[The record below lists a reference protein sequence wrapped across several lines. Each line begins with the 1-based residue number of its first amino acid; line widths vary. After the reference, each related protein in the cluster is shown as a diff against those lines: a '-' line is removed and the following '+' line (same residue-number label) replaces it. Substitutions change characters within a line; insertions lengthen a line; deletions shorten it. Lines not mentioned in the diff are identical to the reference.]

1 VQPAESFAFSRF
13 FHRED
18 ETALRKRLGDILQ
31 EKGLISQAE
40 LAAALEEQRRTGDRL
55 GESLVKLGF
64 VTADQVADALSEHLR
79 IERVDFAR
87 RYLAPEIVELVPASV
102 ITSRHVL
109 PLDIEDGFLVVA
121 MADPL
126 DINVIDDL
134 QRLTGRMI
142 RPLVATEQEIAEAF
156 QRTRNIAQSARELLD
171 DYRVEEVEEKE
182 ETQQYLGDAPGV
194 RLANL
199 ILEQAVLQKAS
210 DIHLEPREARL
221 KVRYRIDGL
230 LREIMEIPRHLQNDV
245 NSRIKVMA
253 GLDITERR
261 KPQDGRIQL
270 NFNGV
275 DVDLRI
281 STLPTVYG
289 EKIVARVLQRAN
301 HLMDL
306 DEFGFDPADLE
317 KMERMLRLNQGLILV
332 TGPTGSGKTTT
343 LYAFL
348 NRLNSPAKNIV
359 TVEDPVEYRLDGVNH
374 VQVNPK
380 VGLTFATGLRTV
392 LRQDPDVIMVG
403 EIRDEETG
411 EIAVRSALTGHL
423 VLSTL
428 HTNSAVSTISRLFNM
443 GLEPY
448 ILSSTIIGVVAQR
461 LVRRICTDCREKVAL
476 TDPIVIRY
484 IQSLNLEPPE
494 HVYQGKGCPLCG
506 GTGYRGRTAIAEVLV
521 FNKELRQAVERRAG
535 EDELAEIALRSGMTT
550 LQQAAVAKLTAG
562 VTTVEEIIRTVYSV
576 EMEGDL

>member
-1 VQPAESFAFSRF
+1 M
-13 FHRED
+13 
-18 ETALRKRLGDILQ
+18 RKRLGDILQ
-31 EKGLISQAE
+31 ERGLISQEE
-40 LAAALEEQRRTGDRL
+40 LAAALEEQRRSGDRL

-79 IERVDFAR
+79 IERVDFVR

-102 ITSRHVL
+102 ITSKYVL
-109 PLDIEDGFLVVA
+109 PLEVEDGFLVVA
-121 MADPL
+121 MADPM

-134 QRLTGRMI
+134 QRLTGKII
-142 RPLVATEQEIAEAF
+142 RPLVATEEEIIEAF
-156 QRTRNIAQSARELLD
+156 QRTRNIAQSARELLN
-171 DYRVEEVEEKE
+171 DYEQEEGEEE
-182 ETQQYLGDAPGV
+182 EQTQQYLGDAPGV

-199 ILEQAVLQKAS
+199 ILEQAIMQKAS
-210 DIHLEPREARL
+210 DIHLEPLEGRM

-230 LREIMEIPRHLQNDV
+230 LRDIMEIPRHLQGDV

-270 NFNGV
+270 SFNGTE
-275 DVDLRI
+275 VDLRI

-289 EKIVARVLQRAN
+289 EKIVARVLHRAN

-306 DEFGFDPADLE
+306 DEFGFSPADLE
-317 KMERMLRLNQGLILV
+317 KMESMLRLNQGLILV

-348 NRLNSPAKNIV
+348 NRLNSPEKNIV

-428 HTNSAVSTISRLFNM
+428 HTNSAVATVSRLINM

-448 ILSSTIIGVVAQR
+448 ILSSTIIGIVAQR
-461 LVRRICTDCREKVAL
+461 LVRRICFDCREEVEL
-476 TDPIVIRY
+476 TDPLMIRY
-484 IQSLNLEPPE
+484 IRSLGLEPPRV
-494 HVYQGKGCPLCG
+494 VYQGKGCPLCG
-506 GTGYRGRTAIAEVLV
+506 GTGYRGRTAIGEVLV
-521 FNKELRQAVERRAG
+521 FNREMRQAVDRRAG
-535 EDELAEIALRSGMTT
+535 EDELLDIALRSGMTT
-550 LQQAAVAKLTAG
+550 LQRAAVAKLAQGITTA
-562 VTTVEEIIRTVYSV
+562 EEIIRTVYSV
-576 EMEGDL
+576 DMEVDMEGDAQ

>member
-1 VQPAESFAFSRF
+1 M
-13 FHRED
+13 
-18 ETALRKRLGDILQ
+18 RKRLGDILQ
-31 EKGLISQAE
+31 ERGLISQEE
-40 LAAALEEQRRTGDRL
+40 LAAALEEQRRSGDRL

-79 IERVDFAR
+79 IERVDFGR

-102 ITSRHVL
+102 ITSKYVL
-109 PLDIEDGFLVVA
+109 PLEVEDGFLVVA
-121 MADPL
+121 MADPM

-134 QRLTGRMI
+134 QRLTGKII
-142 RPLVATEQEIAEAF
+142 RPLVATEEEIIEAF
-156 QRTRNIAQSARELLD
+156 QRTRNIAQSARELLN
-171 DYRVEEVEEKE
+171 DYEQEEGEEE
-182 ETQQYLGDAPGV
+182 EQTQQYLGDAPGV

-199 ILEQAVLQKAS
+199 ILEQAIMQKAS
-210 DIHLEPREARL
+210 DIHLEPLEGRM

-230 LREIMEIPRHLQNDV
+230 LRDIMEIPRHLQGDV

-270 NFNGV
+270 SFNGTE
-275 DVDLRI
+275 VDLRI

-289 EKIVARVLQRAN
+289 EKIVARVLHRAN

-306 DEFGFDPADLE
+306 DEFGFSPADLE
-317 KMERMLRLNQGLILV
+317 KMESMLRLNQGLILV

-348 NRLNSPAKNIV
+348 NRLNSPEKNIV

-428 HTNSAVSTISRLFNM
+428 HTNSAVATVSRLINM

-448 ILSSTIIGVVAQR
+448 ILSSTIIGIVAQR
-461 LVRRICTDCREKVAL
+461 LVRRICFDCREEVEL
-476 TDPIVIRY
+476 TDPLMIRY
-484 IQSLNLEPPE
+484 IRSLGLEPPQV
-494 HVYQGKGCPLCG
+494 VYQGKGCPLCG
-506 GTGYRGRTAIAEVLV
+506 GTGYRGRTAIGEVLV
-521 FNKELRQAVERRAG
+521 FNREMRQAVDRRAG
-535 EDELAEIALRSGMTT
+535 EDELLDIALRSGMTT
-550 LQQAAVAKLTAG
+550 LQRAAVAKLAQGITTA
-562 VTTVEEIIRTVYSV
+562 EEIIRTVYSV
-576 EMEGDL
+576 DMEVDMEGDAQ

>member
-1 VQPAESFAFSRF
+1 M
-13 FHRED
+13 
-18 ETALRKRLGDILQ
+18 RKRLGDILQ
-31 EKGLISQAE
+31 ERGLISQEE
-40 LAAALEEQRRTGDRL
+40 LAAALEEQRRSGDRL

-79 IERVDFAR
+79 IERVDFGR

-102 ITSRHVL
+102 ITSKYVL
-109 PLDIEDGFLVVA
+109 PLEVEDGFLVVA
-121 MADPL
+121 MADPM

-134 QRLTGRMI
+134 QRLTGKII
-142 RPLVATEQEIAEAF
+142 RPLVATEEEIIEAF
-156 QRTRNIAQSARELLD
+156 QRTRNIAQSARELLN
-171 DYRVEEVEEKE
+171 DYEQEEGEEE
-182 ETQQYLGDAPGV
+182 EQTQQYLGDAPGV

-199 ILEQAVLQKAS
+199 ILEQAIMQKAS
-210 DIHLEPREARL
+210 DIHLEPLEGRM

-230 LREIMEIPRHLQNDV
+230 LRDIMEIPRHLQGDV

-270 NFNGV
+270 SFNGTE
-275 DVDLRI
+275 VDLRI

-289 EKIVARVLQRAN
+289 EKIVARVLHRAN

-306 DEFGFDPADLE
+306 DEFGFSPADLE
-317 KMERMLRLNQGLILV
+317 KMESMLRLNQGLILV

-348 NRLNSPAKNIV
+348 NRLNSPEKNIV

-428 HTNSAVSTISRLFNM
+428 HTNSAVATVSRLINM

-448 ILSSTIIGVVAQR
+448 ILSSTIIGIVAQR
-461 LVRRICTDCREKVAL
+461 LVRRICFDCREEVEL
-476 TDPIVIRY
+476 TDPLMIRY
-484 IQSLNLEPPE
+484 IRSLGLEPPQV
-494 HVYQGKGCPLCG
+494 VYQGKGCPLCG
-506 GTGYRGRTAIAEVLV
+506 GTGYRGRTAIGEVLV
-521 FNKELRQAVERRAG
+521 FNREMRQAVDRRAG
-535 EDELAEIALRSGMTT
+535 EDELLDIALRSGMTT
-550 LQQAAVAKLTAG
+550 LQRAAVAKLAQGITTA
-562 VTTVEEIIRTVYSV
+562 EEIIRTVYSV
-576 EMEGDL
+576 DMEGDAQ

>member
-1 VQPAESFAFSRF
+1 M
-13 FHRED
+13 
-18 ETALRKRLGDILQ
+18 RKRLGDILQ
-31 EKGLISQAE
+31 ERGLISQEE
-40 LAAALEEQRRTGDRL
+40 LAAALEEQRRSGDRL

-79 IERVDFAR
+79 IERVDFGR

-102 ITSRHVL
+102 ITSKYVL
-109 PLDIEDGFLVVA
+109 PLEVEDGFLVVA
-121 MADPL
+121 MADPM

-134 QRLTGRMI
+134 QRLTGKII
-142 RPLVATEQEIAEAF
+142 RPLVATEEEIIEAF
-156 QRTRNIAQSARELLD
+156 QRTRSIAQSARELLN
-171 DYRVEEVEEKE
+171 DYEQEEGEEE
-182 ETQQYLGDAPGV
+182 EQTQQYLGDAPGV

-199 ILEQAVLQKAS
+199 ILEQAIMQKAS
-210 DIHLEPREARL
+210 DIHLEPLEGRM

-230 LREIMEIPRHLQNDV
+230 LRDIMEIPRHLQGDV

-270 NFNGV
+270 SFNGTE
-275 DVDLRI
+275 VDLRI

-289 EKIVARVLQRAN
+289 EKIVARVLHRAN

-306 DEFGFDPADLE
+306 DEFGFSPADLE
-317 KMERMLRLNQGLILV
+317 KMESMLRLNQGLILV

-348 NRLNSPAKNIV
+348 NRLNSPEKNIV

-428 HTNSAVSTISRLFNM
+428 HTNSAVATVSRLINM

-448 ILSSTIIGVVAQR
+448 ILSSTIIGIVAQR
-461 LVRRICTDCREKVAL
+461 LVRRICFDCREEVEL
-476 TDPIVIRY
+476 TDPLMIRY
-484 IQSLNLEPPE
+484 IRSLGLEPPRV
-494 HVYQGKGCPLCG
+494 VYQGKGCPLCG
-506 GTGYRGRTAIAEVLV
+506 GTGYRGRTAIGEVLV
-521 FNKELRQAVERRAG
+521 FNREMRQAVDRRAG
-535 EDELAEIALRSGMTT
+535 EDELLDIALRSGMTT
-550 LQQAAVAKLTAG
+550 LQRAAVAKLAQGITTA
-562 VTTVEEIIRTVYSV
+562 EEIIRTVYSV
-576 EMEGDL
+576 DMEGDAQ

>member
-1 VQPAESFAFSRF
+1 M
-13 FHRED
+13 
-18 ETALRKRLGDILQ
+18 RKRLGDILQ
-31 EKGLISQAE
+31 ERGLISQEE
-40 LAAALEEQRRTGDRL
+40 LAAALEEQRRSGDRL

-79 IERVDFAR
+79 IERVDFVR

-102 ITSRHVL
+102 ITSKYVL
-109 PLDIEDGFLVVA
+109 PLEVEDGFLVVA
-121 MADPL
+121 MADPM

-134 QRLTGRMI
+134 QRLTGKII
-142 RPLVATEQEIAEAF
+142 RPLVATEEEIIEAF
-156 QRTRNIAQSARELLD
+156 QRTRNIAQSARELLN
-171 DYRVEEVEEKE
+171 DYEQEEGEEE
-182 ETQQYLGDAPGV
+182 EQTQQYLGDAPGV

-199 ILEQAVLQKAS
+199 ILEQAIMQKAS
-210 DIHLEPREARL
+210 DIHLEPLEGRM

-230 LREIMEIPRHLQNDV
+230 LRDIMEIPRHLQGDV

-270 NFNGV
+270 SFNGTE
-275 DVDLRI
+275 VDLRI

-289 EKIVARVLQRAN
+289 EKIVARVLHRAN

-306 DEFGFDPADLE
+306 DEFGFSPADLE
-317 KMERMLRLNQGLILV
+317 KMESMLRLNQGLILV

-348 NRLNSPAKNIV
+348 NRLNSPEKNIV

-428 HTNSAVSTISRLFNM
+428 HTNSAVATVSRLINM

-448 ILSSTIIGVVAQR
+448 ILSSTIIGIVAQR
-461 LVRRICTDCREKVAL
+461 LVRRICFDCREEVEL
-476 TDPIVIRY
+476 TDPLMIRY
-484 IQSLNLEPPE
+484 IRSLGLEPPQV
-494 HVYQGKGCPLCG
+494 VYQGKGCPLCG
-506 GTGYRGRTAIAEVLV
+506 GTGYRGRTAIGEVLV
-521 FNKELRQAVERRAG
+521 FNREMRQAVDRRAG
-535 EDELAEIALRSGMTT
+535 EDELSDIALRSGMTT
-550 LQQAAVAKLTAG
+550 LQRAAVAKLAQGITTA
-562 VTTVEEIIRTVYSV
+562 EEIIRTVYSV
-576 EMEGDL
+576 DMEGDAQ

>member
-1 VQPAESFAFSRF
+1 M
-13 FHRED
+13 
-18 ETALRKRLGDILQ
+18 RKRLGDILQ
-31 EKGLISQAE
+31 ERGLISQEE
-40 LAAALEEQRRTGDRL
+40 LAAALEEQRRSGDRL
-55 GESLVKLGF
+55 GKSLVKLGF

-79 IERVDFAR
+79 IERVDFVR

-102 ITSRHVL
+102 ITSKYVL
-109 PLDIEDGFLVVA
+109 PLEVEDGFLVVA
-121 MADPL
+121 MADPM

-134 QRLTGRMI
+134 QRLTGKII
-142 RPLVATEQEIAEAF
+142 RPLVATEEEIIEAF
-156 QRTRNIAQSARELLD
+156 QRTRNIAQSARELLN
-171 DYRVEEVEEKE
+171 DYEQEEGEEE
-182 ETQQYLGDAPGV
+182 EQTQQYLGDAPGV

-199 ILEQAVLQKAS
+199 ILEQAIMQKAS
-210 DIHLEPREARL
+210 DIHLEPLEGRM

-230 LREIMEIPRHLQNDV
+230 LRDIMEIPRHLQGDV

-270 NFNGV
+270 SFNGTE
-275 DVDLRI
+275 VDLRI

-289 EKIVARVLQRAN
+289 EKIVARVLHRAN

-306 DEFGFDPADLE
+306 DEFGFSPADLE
-317 KMERMLRLNQGLILV
+317 KMESMLRLNQGLILV

-348 NRLNSPAKNIV
+348 NRLNSPEKNIV

-428 HTNSAVSTISRLFNM
+428 HTNSAVATVSRLINM

-448 ILSSTIIGVVAQR
+448 ILSSTIIGIVAQR
-461 LVRRICTDCREKVAL
+461 LVRRICFDCREEVEL
-476 TDPIVIRY
+476 TDPLMIRY
-484 IQSLNLEPPE
+484 IRSLGLEPPRV
-494 HVYQGKGCPLCG
+494 VYQGKGCPLCG
-506 GTGYRGRTAIAEVLV
+506 GTGYRGRTAIGEVLV
-521 FNKELRQAVERRAG
+521 FNREMRQAVDRRAG
-535 EDELAEIALRSGMTT
+535 EDELLDIALRSGMTT
-550 LQQAAVAKLTAG
+550 LQRAAVAKLAQGITTA
-562 VTTVEEIIRTVYSV
+562 EEIIRTVYSV
-576 EMEGDL
+576 DMEGDAQ

>member
-1 VQPAESFAFSRF
+1 M
-13 FHRED
+13 
-18 ETALRKRLGDILQ
+18 RKRLGDILQ
-31 EKGLISQAE
+31 EKGLLTQE
-40 LAAALEEQRRTGDRL
+40 QLAAALEDQRTTGQRL

-79 IERVDFAR
+79 IERVDFSR
-87 RYLAPEIVELVPASV
+87 RYLAPEIVELVPASM
-102 ITSRHVL
+102 ITSHHVL
-109 PLDIEDGFLVVA
+109 PLDIEDGILVVA

-126 DINVIDDL
+126 DINVVDDL
-134 QRLTGRMI
+134 QRLTGRII
-142 RPLVATEQEIAEAF
+142 RPVVATEEEISEAF

-171 DYRVEEVEEKE
+171 DYRAEEKE
-182 ETQQYLGDAPGV
+182 EAEEPTQQYLGDAPGV

-199 ILEQAVLQKAS
+199 ILEQAIMQKAS
-210 DIHLEPREARL
+210 DIHLEPHEARM

-230 LREIMEIPRHLQNDV
+230 LRDIMEIPRHLQGDV

-270 NFNGV
+270 NFNGY

-289 EKIVARVLQRAN
+289 EKIVARVLQRAS

-306 DEFGFDPADLE
+306 QEFGFSPGNLE
-317 KMERMLRLNQGLILV
+317 KIERMLRLNQGLILV

-348 NRLNSPAKNIV
+348 NRLNSPEKNIV

-374 VQVNPK
+374 VQVNPR
-380 VGLTFATGLRTV
+380 VGLTFAAGLRTV

-403 EIRDEETG
+403 EIRDEETA

-428 HTNSAVSTISRLFNM
+428 HTNSAVATISRLFNM

-461 LVRRICTDCREKVAL
+461 LVRRICPDCREQVEL
-476 TDPIVIRY
+476 TNPVMIRY
-484 IQSLNLEPPE
+484 IRSLGLEPPKV
-494 HVYQGKGCPLCG
+494 VYRGKGCPLCG
-506 GTGYRGRTAIAEVLV
+506 NTGYRGRTALGEVMV

-535 EDELAEIALRSGMTT
+535 EDELLELALRSGMTT
-550 LQQAAVAKLTAG
+550 LQQSAIAKLTAG
-562 VTTVEEIIRTVYSV
+562 VTTVDEIIRTVYSV
-576 EMEGDL
+576 EMEDDL

>member
-1 VQPAESFAFSRF
+1 M
-13 FHRED
+13 
-18 ETALRKRLGDILQ
+18 RKRLGDILQ
-31 EKGLISQAE
+31 ERGLISQEE
-40 LAAALEEQRRTGDRL
+40 LAAALEEQRRSGDRL

-79 IERVDFAR
+79 IERVDFGR

-102 ITSRHVL
+102 ITSKYVL
-109 PLDIEDGFLVVA
+109 PLEVEDGFLVVA
-121 MADPL
+121 MADPM

-134 QRLTGRMI
+134 QRLTGKII
-142 RPLVATEQEIAEAF
+142 RPLVATEEEIIEAF
-156 QRTRNIAQSARELLD
+156 QRTRNIAQSARELLN
-171 DYRVEEVEEKE
+171 DYEQEEGEEE
-182 ETQQYLGDAPGV
+182 EQTQQYLGDAPGV

-199 ILEQAVLQKAS
+199 ILEQAIMQKAS
-210 DIHLEPREARL
+210 DIHLEPLEGRM

-230 LREIMEIPRHLQNDV
+230 LRDIMEIPRHLQGDV

-270 NFNGV
+270 SFNGTE
-275 DVDLRI
+275 VDLRI

-289 EKIVARVLQRAN
+289 EKIVARVLHRAN

-306 DEFGFDPADLE
+306 DEFGFSPADLE
-317 KMERMLRLNQGLILV
+317 KMESMLRLNQGLILV

-348 NRLNSPAKNIV
+348 NRLNSPEKNIV

-428 HTNSAVSTISRLFNM
+428 HTNSAVATVSRLINM

-448 ILSSTIIGVVAQR
+448 ILSSTIIGIVAQR
-461 LVRRICTDCREKVAL
+461 LVRRICFDCREEVEL
-476 TDPIVIRY
+476 TDPLMIRY
-484 IQSLNLEPPE
+484 IRSLGLEPPRV
-494 HVYQGKGCPLCG
+494 VYQGKGCPLCG
-506 GTGYRGRTAIAEVLV
+506 GTGYRGRTAIGEVLV
-521 FNKELRQAVERRAG
+521 FNREMRQAVDRRAG
-535 EDELAEIALRSGMTT
+535 EDELLDIALRSGMTT
-550 LQQAAVAKLTAG
+550 LQRAAVAKLAQGITTA
-562 VTTVEEIIRTVYSV
+562 EEIIRTVYSV
-576 EMEGDL
+576 DMEVDMEGDAQ